1 MTVMEENS
9 ADVLVIDSDK
19 GFCKKARQEL
29 KKSENL
35 DCSATANKGD
45 KGLELIFKYEPDFL
59 VMDLILP
66 HLDGISILD
75 ELSNEKMIDEIN
87 IIILSSFLSKKLLS
101 ILQNYEIDYFM
112 SKPADFDTV
121 KKRINDLKRDYRSQ
135 NLESLIKESSYKDSK
150 QAEINLEI
158 TDLLDEF
165 GVPANIRGYLYLRN
179 AIYLSIT
186 DIGLVNSITKEL
198 YPAIADNFST
208 AASRVE
214 RAIRHAIKVAWER
227 GNQQLI
233 DEYFGYSI
241 SETIG
246 RPTNAQFIA
255 KVADNFRLK
264 NNIIN

>member
-1 MTVMEENS
+1 MEENLEN
-9 ADVLVIDSDK
+9 VLVIDSDEK
-19 GFCKKARQEL
+19 FCKKAKREL

-35 DCSATANKGD
+35 NCSATTTKGD
-45 KGLELIFKYEPDFL
+45 KGLELIFKKGPDFL

-75 ELSNEKMIDEIN
+75 ELKEKEMIDEIN
-87 IIILSSFLSKKLLS
+87 IIIFSSFLSKKVLN
-101 ILQNYEIDYFM
+101 ILQDYEIDYFM
-112 SKPADFDTV
+112 SKPADFDNV
-121 KKRINDLKRDYRSQ
+121 KKRIKDLSKDYKPNSF
-135 NLESLIKESSYKDSK
+135 SKLIEEASIKDNKE
-150 QAEINLEI
+150 AELNLEI

-186 DIGLVNSITKEL
+186 DLDLINSITKKL
-198 YPAIADNFST
+198 YPTIADNFST

-227 GNQQLI
+227 GNQKLI

-255 KVADNFRLK
+255 KVADNFRLR